1 MKSRSQGRAAL
12 LSCVVLATSGCH
24 LLSDRAPPGETRTAQ
39 GKVYHSDNPT
49 YDAYFDGVHAV
60 HAQTAEAFDEEAKAR
75 APLEQ
80 ALGTRNTTPDRLVEL
95 TKQRL
100 KAGREGAPVHLAVTG
115 IDPPKDGET
124 HKSVEVKL
132 TVADEA
138 AVPPSQR
145 ELVKALEQSAKAEG
159 EVLDKFGLV
168 STRAKSLLAHHGQ
181 LVASVNKD
189 FTTPSRRDEVVH
201 ELDASKPVLGEAAGR
216 AEKVTIQARSFLKGM
231 SDMLAGVEAAP
242 PKDEKGAQGKPAAKP
257 KNGGP
262 APKRAAPPPKPV
274 HKAPPPETPHA
285 EPAPKPSPPPKAPG
299 EEFNP

>member
-1 MKSRSQGRAAL
+1 ML
-12 LSCVVLATSGCH
+12 TSGCQ
-24 LLSDRAPPGETRTAQ
+24 LLSDRTPAGETRTAQ

-60 HAQTAEAFDEEAKAR
+60 HSQTAEAFDEEAKAR

-80 ALGTRNTTPDRLVEL
+80 ALGTRNTTPERLVEL

-100 KAGREGAPVHLAVTG
+100 KAGREGAPVHLAVNG
-115 IDPPKDGET
+115 IEPPKEGEP

-138 AVPPSQR
+138 AVPASQR
-145 ELVKALEQSAKAEG
+145 ELVKALEQSAKSEA

-168 STRAKSLLAHHGQ
+168 STRAKNLLARHGQ
-181 LVASVNKD
+181 LVSSVNKD
-189 FTTPSRRDEVVH
+189 FTTSSRRDEVVH

-242 PKDEKGAQGKPAAKP
+242 PKDEKAAEKAAHGKPAAKP
-257 KNGGP
+257 KNGGTAPKP
-262 APKRAAPPPKPV
+262 APAAPPPKPA
-274 HKAPPPETPHA
+274 HKPPPPETPRA
-285 EPAPKPSPPPKAPG
+285 EPAPKPAPPPKAPS